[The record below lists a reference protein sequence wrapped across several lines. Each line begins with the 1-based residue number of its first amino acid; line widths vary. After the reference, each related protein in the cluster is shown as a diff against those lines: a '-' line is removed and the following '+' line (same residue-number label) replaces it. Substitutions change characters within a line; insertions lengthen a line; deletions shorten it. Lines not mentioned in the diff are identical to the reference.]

1 MRISYLG
8 PPGTHTESAAIEY
21 DPNAQLM
28 PYATVQ
34 DAVSAVE
41 RDEADL
47 AICAI
52 ENALEGAVIETLI
65 ILQNEILSV
74 NITAEIV
81 IPIKHALVGIP
92 GQSLEKIA
100 TVHSHPQAL
109 AQCRESLVSL
119 VPNAKPVAALST
131 AAAIDS
137 ASQNPNTLAIG
148 NIRAAS
154 PRSLHVY
161 NSDISD
167 NKNNQTRFIA
177 LGKNTTHP
185 TGDDKTSL
193 VFTMAYDMPGSL
205 VDVLLPFA
213 QRKINLS
220 KIESRPTRQQLG
232 TYYFFVDIHGHR
244 DDVVITDAIKEAQPK
259 TQWLNILGSYPRWNY
274 QTL

>member
-8 PPGTHTESAAIEY
+8 PVGTHTESAAIEY
-21 DPNAQLM
+21 NSTAQLK

-34 DAVSAVE
+34 DAVNAVE
-41 RDEADL
+41 VGEADL

-92 GQSLEKIA
+92 KQSLENIT

-109 AQCRESLVSL
+109 AQCRESLMSL

-131 AAAIDS
+131 AAAI
-137 ASQNPNTLAIG
+137 ASTAQNPNTLAIG

-154 PRSLHVY
+154 PKSLHVY
-161 NSDISD
+161 NRDISD
-167 NKNNQTRFIA
+167 NKNNQTRFVA
-177 LGKNTTHP
+177 LGKNTIP
-185 TGDDKTSL
+185 KTGDDKTSL
-193 VFTMAYDMPGSL
+193 VFTMAHDMPGSL
-205 VDVLLPFA
+205 VDVLSPFA

-232 TYYFFVDIHGHR
+232 TYYFFVDIHGHK
-244 DDVVITDAIKEAQPK
+244 DDMMIADAIKEAQPK
-259 TQWLNILGSYPRWNY
+259 TQWLNILGSYPRWDY
-274 QTL
+274 QTP

>member
-8 PPGTHTESAAIEY
+8 PVGTHTESAAIEY
-21 DPNAQLM
+21 DSTSQLM

-34 DAVSAVE
+34 DAVNAVE
-41 RDEADL
+41 KDESDL

-65 ILQNEILSV
+65 ILQNEVLSV

-81 IPIKHALVGIP
+81 IPIKHALVGISE
-92 GQSLEKIA
+92 QSLENIT

-109 AQCRESLVSL
+109 AQCRESLISL

-131 AAAIDS
+131 AAAIES
-137 ASQNPNTLAIG
+137 AAQNPNTLAIG
-148 NIRAAS
+148 NIRAAT
-154 PRSLHVY
+154 PKSLHIY
-161 NSDISD
+161 NPDISD

-177 LGKNTTHP
+177 LAKNTVP
-185 TGDDKTSL
+185 QTGDDKTSL
-193 VFTMAYDMPGSL
+193 VFTMAYDIPGSL

-244 DDVVITDAIKEAQPK
+244 DDPAIADAIREAQPK
-259 TQWLNILGSYPRWNY
+259 TQWLNILGSYPRWNH
-274 QTL
+274 Q

>member
-34 DAVSAVE
+34 GAVSAVE

-205 VDVLLPFA
+205 VDVLSPFA

-244 DDVVITDAIKEAQPK
+244 DDVVITDAIKEAQPE